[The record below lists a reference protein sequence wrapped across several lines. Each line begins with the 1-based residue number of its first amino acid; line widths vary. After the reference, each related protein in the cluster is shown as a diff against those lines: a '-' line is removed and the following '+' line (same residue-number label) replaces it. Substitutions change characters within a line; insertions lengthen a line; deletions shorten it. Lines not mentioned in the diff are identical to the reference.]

1 MRNEKAIAELAERY
15 AVLNQD
21 RENKII
27 EDLCELIFNGV
38 EKILDKELSVFSI
51 VLQKNHD
58 TDCIDIVF
66 QLEEYENIAKSIE
79 NRHLLRI
86 STEIRYFETTLEF
99 CHKRLADWHFVMEE
113 LNSGDYNEDEVSFV
127 MNR

>member
-1 MRNEKAIAELAERY
+1 MRNEKAVNDLAERY
-15 AVLNQD
+15 WNLKQE

-27 EDLCELIFNGV
+27 EELCELIFNGV
-38 EKILDKELSVFSI
+38 EKILDKELTVFVI
-51 VLQKNHD
+51 TLQKNYD
-58 TDCIDIVF
+58 TDCIDIIF

-99 CHKRLADWHFVMEE
+99 CHKRLAGLHFVMEE
-113 LNSGDYNEDEVSFV
+113 LNSGDYNEEEVSFV